1 MSDRTKARPT
11 DNLDPVEE
19 EFYRLALSALQNSNR
34 FADFQSRAEWIF
46 DRIRSHGNR
55 EDLEYLCRELRN
67 FAAHFNQ
74 LQLWT
79 KDLETMLNLA
89 ASRRIKE

>member
-1 MSDRTKARPT
+1 MADLANARPT

-19 EFYRLALSALQNSNR
+19 DFHRLALSALQNCNR
-34 FADFQSRAEWIF
+34 FADFQSRAGWIF

>member
-1 MSDRTKARPT
+1 MLDRTKARPA
-11 DNLDPVEE
+11 DNLAPVKD
-19 EFYRLALSALQNSNR
+19 EFRRLALSALQNSNR
-34 FADFQSRAEWIF
+34 FADFQVKAEWIF

-55 EDLEYLCRELRN
+55 EDLEYLCWELRN

-89 ASRRIKE
+89 TSRRIKE

>member
-1 MSDRTKARPT
+1 MLDRAKSRPT

-19 EFYRLALSALQNSNR
+19 VFHRLALSALQNSNR

-55 EDLEYLCRELRN
+55 ADLEYLRNELRT
-67 FAAHFNQ
+67 FFLAFGE
-74 LQLWT
+74 LQRQIG
-79 KDLETMLNLA
+79 DLETRLNRA

>member
-1 MSDRTKARPT
+1 MPDRTKARPT
-11 DNLDPVEE
+11 DNLYLVED
-19 EFYRLALSALQNSNR
+19 EFHRLALLALQNSNR
-34 FADFQSRAEWIF
+34 FAAFQLRTEWIL

-55 EDLEYLCRELRN
+55 GDLEHICRELQG
-67 FAAHFNQ
+67 FAAYFNQ

-79 KDLETMLNLA
+79 KDLETVLNLA